1 MQLNLW
7 LLTRYES
14 YLMIKVDPEL
24 WDRYRAGDRE
34 AFDQLVES
42 YLPLVKITVGRMAM
56 NLPNFIEYEEL
67 YSTGC
72 MGLLNAIE
80 RYDPTREAKF
90 STYAITRIRGSVIDE
105 LRQHD
110 MLGRIT
116 RDRVVRIK
124 KAEEELRA
132 EGKSISPEDIAEKTG
147 ITVDEYFNAVMGD
160 RASRMIS
167 LSEPVTNT
175 DGAAQ
180 TLSDLL
186 EAKGIA
192 SREILDFED
201 DEILEHIEKM
211 LTDRQ
216 KLLVALYYHEELT
229 LKEIGKI
236 MEVSESRVSQLH
248 AEMVEKVR
256 KNLKKIG
263 I

>member
-1 MQLNLW
+1 
-7 LLTRYES
+7 
-14 YLMIKVDPEL
+14 MIKVDQKL
-24 WDRYRAGDRE
+24 WDKYRAGDRD
-34 AFDQLVES
+34 AYDQLVEG

-80 RYDPTREAKF
+80 RYDPGREAKF
-90 STYAITRIRGSVIDE
+90 TTYAITRIRGSVIDE

-116 RDRVVRIK
+116 RDRVTRIK
-124 KAEEELRA
+124 KAEEELRG
-132 EGKSISPEDIAEKTG
+132 EGKTLSPEDIAERAGVT
-147 ITVDEYFNAVMGD
+147 TDEYFDAVMGD

-167 LSEPVTNT
+167 LSEPVSSAE
-175 DGAAQ
+175 GAAQ

-186 EAKGIA
+186 EAKGMA
-192 SREILDFED
+192 SKELLDFED
-201 DEILEHIEKM
+201 DEILAHIEQM
-211 LTDRQ
+211 LTDRE

-229 LKEIGKI
+229 LKEIGKV
-236 MEVSESRVSQLH
+236 MEVSESRISQLH

-256 KNLKKIG
+256 RNLKKIG